1 MVLFHNSKLLK
12 INMHNNGVFIVFI
25 PMVLFLWLK
34 IAKKLSKIGI
44 HGNL

>member
-1 MVLFHNSKLLK
+1 
-12 INMHNNGVFIVFI
+12 MHNNEVFIVFI